1 MAFNDSSR
9 RPRLVEGIELRLLP
23 LSPQEAFVLSRIDGT
38 VTESE
43 LVMLTG
49 LDAEVVRDALTRLAT
64 LGALAFVEPS
74 RPSLGSATN
83 ALGQSGVRISRPSGT
98 LRIGPIVEVRAGE
111 DPHHPA
117 AALYDPSELDEAVEL
132 DMARKRR
139 VLDAFYRLE
148 TITHYELL
156 GVSPQ
161 ADKKAVKAA
170 YYELVNVFHPDRYY
184 GKNLGSFKHK
194 LERVFARI
202 TEAHDVLTRS
212 QAREEYDLYLKAQE
226 RTRALDQ
233 SLQDTAGSAL
243 EVERIEREIREQA
256 RAAEH
261 AHSHYPPV
269 ETPVRASVAPAGP
282 SSVPLQPRPSDPE
295 SRRRALARKL
305 GMSIPPGKS
314 SSVSGER
321 PAVTSSDRPSP
332 SDRGAISTRE
342 AAADDLKRRYEQ
354 RVSDLKRRQIDQYVQ
369 SAERSLLGK
378 DLISAANALKI
389 AVSLAPSDV
398 RLRERLDEVQ
408 LQAAVTLAAS
418 YLEQA
423 QYEEREGRFAEAAR
437 SYERVARGKAGPK
450 VFERIAY
457 CLLSARGDLRVAA
470 EWGKKA
476 VQAAPEDAG
485 FRVTLARIYLEAG
498 LRQSA
503 VAEFE
508 RAATLSPKDDTI
520 KDWLRKARRTDG

>member
-1 MAFNDSSR
+1 VAFNDSSR

-23 LSPQEAFVLSRIDGT
+23 LSPQEAFVLSRVDGT

-49 LDAEVVRDALTRLAT
+49 LDANVVRDALTRLAS

-74 RPSLGSATN
+74 RPAVNT
-83 ALGQSGVRISRPSGT
+83 LGQSGVRISRPSGT
-98 LRIGPIVEVRAGE
+98 LRIGPIVEVRAGGE
-111 DPHHPA
+111 EPHHPA

-139 VLDAFYRLE
+139 VLDAFYRLDS
-148 TITHYELL
+148 ITHYELL
-156 GVSPQ
+156 QVAQQ
-161 ADKKAVKAA
+161 ADKKAIKAA
-170 YYELVNVFHPDRYY
+170 YYELVQIFHPDRYY

-233 SLQDTAGSAL
+233 TLHDERGSAL
-243 EVERIEREIREQA
+243 EAERIEREIREQA
-256 RAAEH
+256 RAVEH
-261 AHSHYPPV
+261 AQSQFPPIA
-269 ETPVRASVAPAGP
+269 ETALRASVAPERP
-282 SSVPLQPRPSDPE
+282 SQVPLQPRQSDPD

-305 GMSIPPGKS
+305 GMSVPPGARS
-314 SSVSGER
+314 SSGSGER
-321 PAVTSSDRPSP
+321 PVVSSDRPS
-332 SDRGAISTRE
+332 DRGAVSTRETRE

-354 RVSDLKRRQIDQYVQ
+354 RVSELKRRQVDTYLH
-369 SAERSLLGK
+369 SAERSLQSK
-378 DLISAANALKI
+378 DLISAANAMKI
-389 AVSLAPSDV
+389 AVSLAPGDI
-398 RLRERLDEVQ
+398 RLRERLDEIQ
-408 LQAAVTLAAS
+408 LQAAVTLATS

-437 SYERVARGKAGPK
+437 SYERVARAKASPK
-450 VFERIAY
+450 VFERTAY
-457 CLLSARGDLRVAA
+457 CLLSARGDLKVAA
-470 EWGKKA
+470 EWGKRA
-476 VQAAPEDAG
+476 VQGAPEDAG

-498 LRQSA
+498 LGKALSRSSSA
-503 VAEFE
+503 P
-508 RAATLSPKDDTI
+508 RRSRPRMILSKT
-520 KDWLRKARRTDG
+520 G